1 VLFPGVSSP
10 ATFFG
15 IFNAGKSMIVTQ
27 KDIQLGIPAL
37 GLAGKPVFLHSS
49 LSSFG
54 LVAGGADAVV
64 GAFLDEGCTLLVPS
78 FSSGFEIAPPH
89 HLQFERN
96 GWTYSN
102 TGSTAPIITGGIYSP
117 ASNEIDKYMGAIP
130 AAVLACA
137 GRVRGNHP
145 HDSFAGIGPLAAEII
160 ESQAPLDVYA
170 PFRALIRLDG
180 FVLLAGVGLT
190 RMTLLHLAE
199 KEAGRNLFR
208 RWARNGDGDPMAV
221 EVGGCSEGFGNLS
234 SYLEPVVETTIVGQS
249 KWLSFPAGPALERAA
264 DVIRA
269 RPDITHCGD
278 QACERCNDALAGGP
292 RVDRVGRVD

>member
-1 VLFPGVSSP
+1 MV
-10 ATFFG
+10 
-15 IFNAGKSMIVTQ
+15 VTS
-27 KDIQLGIPAL
+27 KEIRNSIRAL

-54 LVAGGADAVV
+54 EVVGGAEAVV

-78 FSSGFEIAPPH
+78 FSSGFEIAPPP

-96 GWTYSN
+96 GWTYGDAGN
-102 TGSTAPIITGGIYSP
+102 TVAAGDERIYSP
-117 ASNEIDKYMGAIP
+117 VSNEIDKYMGAIP

-145 HDSFAGIGPLAAEII
+145 HDSFAGIGPLAAKII
-160 ESQAPLDVYA
+160 ESQGPLDVYA
-170 PFRALIRLDG
+170 PFRALIRVDG

-190 RMTLLHLAE
+190 RMTLLHMAE

-208 RWARNGDGDPMAV
+208 RWARNGDGNPMAV

-234 SYLEPVVETTIVGQS
+234 SYLEPVVETTVLGQS
-249 KWLSFPAGPALERAA
+249 KWLLFPARGALDIAA
-264 DVIRA
+264 DVIRT

-278 QACERCNDALAGGP
+278 PACERCNDALAGGP
-292 RVDRVGRVD
+292 RVGRVGRVD